1 MSNSDFDK
9 NGLDSYGIHWLQYA
23 AFAVSGF
30 AIFTTWAFFYDERFH
45 NFVMNILRVIN
56 CSGFNCNGA
65 FWNSMANPDQK
76 TILIGNAFE
85 EIKNICINLQ
95 KDADASNSEL
105 KSLLKLII
113 NEWEEKEEQKT
124 GFGFR

>member
-1 MSNSDFDK
+1 
-9 NGLDSYGIHWLQYA
+9 
-23 AFAVSGF
+23 
-30 AIFTTWAFFYDERFH
+30 
-45 NFVMNILRVIN
+45 
-56 CSGFNCNGA
+56 
-65 FWNSMANPDQK
+65 MANPDQK
-76 TILIGNAFE
+76 TLLIDNAFE